1 MKTVK
6 LIILTAM
13 CIVAAWGA
21 KAQIIT
27 TFAGT
32 TGGYS
37 GDGGPATMAQLRI
50 AIGIVKDTAGNLYF
64 SENTNH
70 IVRKVNKLGLIST
83 IAGTGVAGNSG
94 DGGPATLAQLTNPGG
109 VAVDKMGNVYVTTPF
124 SAVKKIDA
132 SGVIS
137 NFAGN
142 GTTVFSGDGGP
153 ASLAGLGSGV
163 TSMCMDDA
171 GNLYMAGSYRI
182 RKVTSA
188 GIISTIA
195 GTGVGGYS
203 GDGGMADTAK
213 ISYVDQVMI
222 DGYGNIYFTDG
233 AKGLIRQINTSGIIS
248 TVAGNGVNGYSGDF
262 GMATAAQLNVPHG
275 VYADSCGLIYIAD
288 YGNHRIR
295 VVDEGGKIYTIAGTG
310 VAGLSGDGGAATAAQ
325 LNKPYNLLLDKNN
338 DLYIGDT
345 YNGRI
350 RKVALPRCDSMVF
363 PVMVADVAATDAAIE
378 VLPTEGNGAI
388 VVRVNGTGRSHVA
401 IVTMQGTVMRE
412 YELIRG
418 ITTPLEPQ
426 LLPGMYL
433 VLVQTEAGRVTKKVV
448 VR

>member
-6 LIILTAM
+6 LIILFAM
-13 CIVAAWGA
+13 CIVAAGSA

-37 GDGGPATMAQLRI
+37 GDGGPATMAQIRI
-50 AIGIVKDTAGNLYF
+50 VRGIIKDTAGSFFLSDGN
-64 SENTNH
+64 SH
-70 IVRKVNKLGLIST
+70 VVRKVNKLGLIST

-94 DGGPATLAQLTNPGG
+94 DGGPATLAQLTSPGG
-109 VAVDKMGNVYVTTPF
+109 ITVDKMGNVYVTTHF
-124 SAVKKIDA
+124 NTVKKVDA

-142 GTTVFSGDGGP
+142 GTTVLSGDGGP
-153 ASLAGLGSGV
+153 ASAAGLGYGIS
-163 TSMCMDDA
+163 SMCMDDT
-171 GNLYMAGSYRI
+171 GNLYMAGSYCI
-182 RKVTSA
+182 RKVNPA
-188 GIISTIA
+188 GIITRVV
-195 GTGVGGYS
+195 GTGVLGYS

-222 DGYGNIYFTDG
+222 DGYGNIYITDVM
-233 AKGLIRQINTSGIIS
+233 KHVIRKINTSGIIS
-248 TVAGNGVNGYSGDF
+248 RVAGNGTNGYSGDF
-262 GMATAAQLNVPHG
+262 GMATAAQLDVPSG

-338 DLYIGDT
+338 DLYIGDA
-345 YNGRI
+345 YNCRI
-350 RKVALPRCDSMVF
+350 RKIALPRCDSMVF
-363 PVMVADVAATDAAIE
+363 PVMVEDVAATDAAVE

-388 VVRVNGTGRSHVA
+388 VVRVNGTGRAHVA
-401 IVTMQGTVMRE
+401 IVTMQGTVLRE
-412 YELIRG
+412 YEVKRG
-418 ITTPLEPQ
+418 ETTPLAPQ
-426 LLPGMYL
+426 LPPGMYA
-433 VLVQTEAGRVTKKVV
+433 VVVQTEAGRVTKKVLV
-448 VR
+448 W